1 MSTTTRINE
10 IAYETMQSIRNAHGI
25 TLDNIAAASRRY
37 GAHWTPGFL
46 SGLKRNRSSA
56 TLENLIILCACLTDL
71 TGETVTL
78 ADLFAGDGPV
88 DIGDDAHTD
97 RGGIRAS
104 LTGHACRIDGPSV
117 LETVTAALIDES
129 LPQLMRD
136 LSNRIVNLAA
146 ERYGERSRTHVPT
159 LSEIRLAKRLGVT
172 PSAAAAA
179 CLLEYGDHL
188 DEVTAHMAGEDATPQ
203 LRGRKTREVS
213 DRLDLLLDGIA
224 ETGEPPA
231 RWTGTGDTAD
241 NGHEVSAQWI
251 ADHFDQFDYAA
262 KHGDTE
268 AEQQAY
274 NELP

>member
-1 MSTTTRINE
+1 MSNTTRINE

-37 GAHWTPGFL
+37 GARWTPGFL

-71 TGETVTL
+71 TGEKVTL

-97 RGGIRAS
+97 RHGVRDAVSGR
-104 LTGHACRIDGPSV
+104 TCRIEGPSV
-117 LETVTAALIDES
+117 LETVTAALVDES

-136 LSNRIVNLAA
+136 LSDRIVNLAA
-146 ERYGERSRTHVPT
+146 ERYGARSRTHVPT

-172 PSAAAAA
+172 PAAAAAA
-179 CLLEYGDHL
+179 CMLEYGDHL

-231 RWTGTGDTAD
+231 RWTGTGDASD
-241 NGHEVSAQWI
+241 NGREVSAQWI
-251 ADHFDQFDYAA
+251 ADHLDQFDYAA
-262 KHGDTE
+262 KYGDTE
-268 AEQQAY
+268 AEQEAY
-274 NELP
+274 EDMP

>member
-1 MSTTTRINE
+1 R
-10 IAYETMQSIRNAHGI
+10 HGVR
-25 TLDNIAAASRRY
+25 DAV
-37 GAHWTPGFL
+37 
-46 SGLKRNRSSA
+46 SGR
-56 TLENLIILCACLTDL
+56 T
-71 TGETVTL
+71 
-78 ADLFAGDGPV
+78 
-88 DIGDDAHTD
+88 
-97 RGGIRAS
+97 
-104 LTGHACRIDGPSV
+104 CRIEGPSV
-117 LETVTAALIDES
+117 LETVTAALVDES

-146 ERYGERSRTHVPT
+146 ERYGARSRTHVPT

-172 PSAAAAA
+172 PASAAAA
-179 CLLEYGDHL
+179 CMREYGDHL

-231 RWTGTGDTAD
+231 RWTGTGDASD
-241 NGHEVSAQWI
+241 NGREMSAQWI
-251 ADHFDQFDYAA
+251 ADHLDQFDYAA
-262 KHGDTE
+262 KYGDTE